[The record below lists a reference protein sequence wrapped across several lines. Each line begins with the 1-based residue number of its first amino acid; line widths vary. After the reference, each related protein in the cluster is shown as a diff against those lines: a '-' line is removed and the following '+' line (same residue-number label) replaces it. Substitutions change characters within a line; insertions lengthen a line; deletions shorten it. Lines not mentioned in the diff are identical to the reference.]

1 MNTEKWIDT
10 EIWIAMADIGGDQ
23 GNSWYSF
30 NQPSQKFVPVGSPKY
45 GVSKGIDGNGIMYLS
60 EKEGGTLIYRSNDKI
75 NGYSGY
81 LVAAPL
87 NEMGSGK
94 SRSSAADYIFS
105 SPQWI
110 NDGMTTKTIPRSWA
124 KLDVPRTSV
133 LTDKKD
139 IVAYTVDKL
148 LTEQSKD
155 NDKRTALGLV
165 GGDINALRAFMY
177 VVLARCLP
185 PEISNRISYNTNA
198 SASVDGIDIFCTTR
212 DKDSYN
218 GKNVEIIDI
227 SKEKE
232 GYKDYAFKNAYAR
245 YIFEGW
251 IPTREIRKKSKISE
265 LNGFAAGKL
274 LEKLCKDVAKI
285 DIAEKLPDIESYLDI
300 CCGDLPSS
308 VRTALACIACRAHF
322 SSDYFKLS
330 DQDRKHLAGYLE
342 YDREVDAD
350 KVTGFVNFDF
360 IGRDKIGQ
368 ERLNGYIS
376 FLGSCCGQN
385 VNIYAAIKEKIE
397 EFYYGNFDIK
407 NKYTEGQLAVFKY
420 YFSLLTEKELRTYI
434 SEAYS
439 KLRAKVS
446 ECNFLCGVLRERFVR
461 LDQKINFILSD
472 REASGIASADW
483 LLRSGFIEGDI
494 YDFGRLETVYDKLSG
509 YFSEYGS
516 DDFKKLL
523 HASFEKLLDVI
534 DFDSSSAESLLA
546 KGVKIESLKVLADK
560 IGYSND
566 KFKARINELEA
577 PPPQLENEAVKAQIE
592 RADVKGDKLSRIKKE
607 FDVRYDTFVDDLPV
621 SVGRRADEKRKLK
634 RWRIKC
640 NRSRGAN
647 MLRVRI
653 RRHRGV
659 IGAITLALFALAA
672 SVLFIWLADKL
683 FNIFLRPT
691 VGEWFIGR
699 YFNYMLVLLGA
710 MFAAAWIGT
719 VIYVFIKAEREA
731 KIIPYSG
738 SMKVRL
744 VFKEG
749 VFWAISAAVAWL
761 IIVSLFIMF
770 SYLVL

>member
-1 MNTEKWIDT
+1 
-10 EIWIAMADIGGDQ
+10 
-23 GNSWYSF
+23 
-30 NQPSQKFVPVGSPKY
+30 
-45 GVSKGIDGNGIMYLS
+45 
-60 EKEGGTLIYRSNDKI
+60 
-75 NGYSGY
+75 
-81 LVAAPL
+81 
-87 NEMGSGK
+87 
-94 SRSSAADYIFS
+94 
-105 SPQWI
+105 
-110 NDGMTTKTIPRSWA
+110 MTTKTIPRPWA

-148 LTEQSKD
+148 LTA
-155 NDKRTALGLV
+155 NYIGKRAALGLV
-165 GGDINALRAFMY
+165 GGDIIVLRAFMY

-185 PEISNRISYNTNA
+185 PEISDRISYNTNA

-212 DKDSYN
+212 DKGSYD

-227 SKEKE
+227 RGEKD
-232 GYKDYAFKNAYAR
+232 GYEFKNAYAR

-251 IPTREIRKKSKISE
+251 IPTREIRKISDIPE
-265 LNGFAAGKL
+265 LNRFAAGKL

-285 DIAEKLPDIESYLDI
+285 DIAEKLPDIESYLV
-300 CCGDLPSS
+300 CCGKLPAS

-330 DQDRKHLAGYLE
+330 DQDRKLLAGYLE

-350 KVTGFVNFDF
+350 KVAGFVNFGF
-360 IGRDKIGQ
+360 IGRDKIDQ
-368 ERLNGYIS
+368 ESLNGYIS

-385 VNIYAAIKEKIE
+385 VNIYPAVKEKIKG
-397 EFYYGNFDIK
+397 FYYGNFD
-407 NKYTEGQLAVFKY
+407 NEREYTEGQLAVFKY
-420 YFSLLTEKELRTYI
+420 YFSSLKNEELRKYI
-434 SEAYS
+434 AEAYS

-446 ECNFLCGVLRERFVR
+446 ECNFLCGVLCEKFRS
-461 LDQKINFILSD
+461 LDEKINFILSD
-472 REASGIASADW
+472 KGESGIASADW

-494 YDFGRLETVYDKLSG
+494 YDFGRLETLYDKLSG

-516 DDFKKLL
+516 DDFNKLI

-546 KGVKIESLKVLADK
+546 KGVKIESLKMHAAK

-566 KFKARINELEA
+566 DFKARIKELEPTA
-577 PPPQLENEAVKAQIE
+577 PQLNNEAAAAPIV
-592 RADVKGDKLSRIKKE
+592 RADVKGRADVKADNLSRIKKE

-672 SVLFIWLADKL
+672 SALFIWLADKL

-749 VFWAISAAVAWL
+749 IFWAISAAVAWL
-761 IIVSLFIMF
+761 VIVSLFIMF